1 MELDRQSIFKAVEI
15 DNPVFDAAVAASLRA
30 QPSAAQHIPCRF
42 FSFGLV
48 APQFADALGW
58 DAHEESITALRRL
71 GRAQQLCLATEVTP
85 HPARV
90 PMKCIGNAVHPLP
103 VGEGWVS
110 TPAPCALPCV
120 HYIFQGLRLCLRTG
134 GSRVISRGSA
144 TALAPAVFRGG
155 SSKAITVGAVREPP
169 LPLHASRG
177 SAVVRQL
184 PGVRLRA
191 GWALRGRISYDRS

>member
-71 GRAQQLCLATEVTP
+71 SRAEQLCFPTEV
-85 HPARV
+85 
-90 PMKCIGNAVHPLP
+90 PLTRP
-103 VGEGWVS
+103 
-110 TPAPCALPCV
+110 
-120 HYIFQGLRLCLRTG
+120 
-134 GSRVISRGSA
+134 
-144 TALAPAVFRGG
+144 
-155 SSKAITVGAVREPP
+155 
-169 LPLHASRG
+169 ASR
-177 SAVVRQL
+177 
-184 PGVRLRA
+184 
-191 GWALRGRISYDRS
+191 